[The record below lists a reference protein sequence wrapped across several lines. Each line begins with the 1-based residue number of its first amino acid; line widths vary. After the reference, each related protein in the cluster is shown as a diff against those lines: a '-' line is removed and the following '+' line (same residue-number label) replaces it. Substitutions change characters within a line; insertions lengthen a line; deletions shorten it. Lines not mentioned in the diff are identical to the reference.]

1 MAPMQGLRINSSNL
15 GLEPAD
21 LLSVLGLEGSL
32 LLDSSILER
41 DLGGNK
47 KVEGEKMAG
56 PAGSPSAPSKGAQ
69 LKAGCPEKGPAITLD
84 QRGWCEGGSLL
95 FSRPK
100 RVLAVEH
107 PDGIPPLFSALEDAL
122 SEGLYVAGWLSYE
135 AGYLMDEGLSGL
147 LQRDLLQPIEGALY
161 RQPLAWFGIYEAPMV
176 LDPASCKG
184 PFGADAQGVPP
195 VDILLDFSISRS
207 DFCRNIER
215 IHDYIR
221 SGDTYQVN
229 YTIQGRFRSNM
240 PARQLYL
247 ALRGRQRVGYGAFI
261 NCGRGLRILSFSPEL
276 FFIKAGGRLCSR
288 PMKGTLPRG
297 ADPDE
302 DARLLDM
309 LARDAKNRAENVMI
323 VDLIRN
329 DLGRI
334 ARTGSVRV
342 PELFKVERYE
352 TLIQMISLIEAE
364 LSGRPSWQ
372 EIFEALFPSGSIT
385 GAPKIRTME
394 IIQELEQGPR
404 GIYTGAIGYICPS
417 GDGVFNVAIRTIE
430 MRGEEGR
437 LGVGAGITIGSEPEK
452 ELEETVLKA
461 RFLTDRVRFR

>member
-1 MAPMQGLRINSSNL
+1 MLGLRGNSSNL
-15 GLEPAD
+15 ALEPAE
-21 LLSVLGLEGSL
+21 LLSVLGQEGSL
-32 LLDSSILER
+32 FLDSSILE
-41 DLGGNK
+41 GGAK
-47 KVEGEKMAG
+47 EGRPRGEKMDGEEMAD
-56 PAGSPSAPSKGAQ
+56 PARR
-69 LKAGCPEKGPAITLD
+69 PAITLD
-84 QRGWCEGGSLL
+84 QKGWSKRGGLL

-100 RVLAVEH
+100 RILAVDH
-107 PDGIPPLFSALEDAL
+107 PDGLRSLFATLEDAL

-147 LQRDLLQPIEGALY
+147 LRKALLDGACY
-161 RQPLAWFGIYEAPMV
+161 RQPLAWFGIYDAPLV
-176 LDPASCKG
+176 LDPASLTG
-184 PFGADAQGVPP
+184 PLGTGAQGPP
-195 VDILLDFSISRS
+195 PDILLAFAISRA

-215 IHDYIR
+215 IHEYIR
-221 SGDTYQVN
+221 AGDTYQVN
-229 YTIQGRFRSNM
+229 YTIQGRFRAEV
-240 PARQLYL
+240 PARQLYF

-276 FFIKAGGRLCSR
+276 FFIKAGGKLCSR
-288 PMKGTLPRG
+288 PMKGTLPRA
-297 ADPDE
+297 ADPNEDE
-302 DARLLDM
+302 RRLDM
-309 LARDAKNRAENVMI
+309 LSKDAKNRAENVMI

-342 PELFKVERYE
+342 PELFRVERYE
-352 TLIQMISLIEAE
+352 TLIQMISVIEAE
-364 LSGRPSWQ
+364 LSGRLSWQ
-372 EIFEALFPSGSIT
+372 EIFEALFPCGSIT

-404 GIYTGAIGYICPS
+404 GVYTGAIGYICPS

-430 MRGEEGR
+430 MHGDEGR

-461 RFLTDRVRFR
+461 RFLTERVSFR